1 MIHQQLQ
8 DDCHLLGRFE
18 SCAVLLHR
26 NAALPW
32 FILVPTT
39 ELEDVLD
46 LPAMELG
53 QVIRECQHLSEFLKK
68 HLRLRKVNFAGLGNV
83 VPQMHLHVIGRSE
96 TDACWPQPVWG
107 HRRASGGCCWA
118 QARREPSCEQHFA
131 VGEPHCPGDV
141 VTVGQGLSGGN
152 PPTSL
157 RLPLCGSR
165 GSSWRGR

>member
-32 FILVPTT
+32 FILVPAT

-46 LPAMELG
+46 LSAMELG
-53 QVIRECQHLSEFLKK
+53 QVIRECQHVSAFLKK
-68 HLRLRKVNFAGLGNV
+68 HLRLNKVNFAGLGNV

-96 TDACWPQPVWG
+96 NDVCWPQPVWG
-107 HRRASGGCCWA
+107 NLA
-118 QARREPSCEQHFA
+118 QNETYDPDTLQRWVH
-131 VGEPHCPGDV
+131 
-141 VTVGQGLSGGN
+141 T
-152 PPTSL
+152 L
-157 RLPLCGSR
+157 RSDYGMRDS
-165 GSSWRGR
+165 

>member
-107 HRRASGGCCWA
+107 NLVQNETYAAETLQQWA
-118 QARREPSCEQHFA
+118 Q
-131 VGEPHCPGDV
+131 
-141 VTVGQGLSGGN
+141 T
-152 PPTSL
+152 L
-157 RLPLCGSR
+157 RSDYGMRDS
-165 GSSWRGR
+165 